1 MVGHCRF
8 EKDELRAPAANFYA
22 EQLVWLTRI
31 NNLRVY
37 DEDSQ
42 ERPLTREERDLI
54 LNMPL
59 EMKSDIKYSS
69 LTSAFEKANLWK
81 AGQFKYKSVDY
92 EQKTQKKK
100 KSAEPSDITK
110 SSKKNP
116 EDKVFYKSSHLH
128 KIRKALGSSLS
139 EEWEKIRTEVLSG
152 KYERYNRI
160 AYVLTV
166 YKEDSDVI
174 EQLSPY
180 ESRTLIEAL
189 LPVRFSGFVALSE
202 KSLKK

>member
-1 MVGHCRF
+1 
-8 EKDELRAPAANFYA
+8 
-22 EQLVWLTRI
+22 
-31 NNLRVY
+31 
-37 DEDSQ
+37 
-42 ERPLTREERDLI
+42 
-54 LNMPL
+54 MPL

-69 LTSAFEKANLWK
+69 LTSAFVKANLWK
-81 AGQFKYKSVDY
+81 PGQFKYKSVDY

-116 EDKVFYKSSHLH
+116 EDKVFYKCSHLH
-128 KIRKALGSSLS
+128 EIRKALGSSLS
-139 EEWEKIRTEVLSG
+139 AEWDKIRTDVLAG

-174 EQLSPY
+174 EHLSLY
-180 ESRTLIEAL
+180 ESRALIDAL
-189 LPVRFSGFVALSE
+189 LTVRFKEFVALSE
-202 KSLKK
+202 KALKR